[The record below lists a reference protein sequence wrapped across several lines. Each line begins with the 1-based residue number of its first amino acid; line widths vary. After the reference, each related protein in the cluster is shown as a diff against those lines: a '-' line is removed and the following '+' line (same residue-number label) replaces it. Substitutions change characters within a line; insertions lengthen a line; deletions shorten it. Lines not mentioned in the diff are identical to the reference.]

1 MAKTQ
6 EEAEVRAILE
16 EENILELADEDKATL
31 VPMRSQTAHNARTVR
46 RMADRLGWRSMYR
59 LCDSLRRISLRISP
73 T

>member
-31 VPMRSQTAHNARTVR
+31 VPMRSQTARTVR